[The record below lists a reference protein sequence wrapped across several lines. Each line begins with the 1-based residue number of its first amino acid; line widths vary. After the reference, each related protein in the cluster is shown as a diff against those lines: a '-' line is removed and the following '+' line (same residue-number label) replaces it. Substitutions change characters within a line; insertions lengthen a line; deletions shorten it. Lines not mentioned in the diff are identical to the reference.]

1 VNIRCQAKIARR
13 QWEIIHGRLLGKLFD
28 PLLPLL
34 TRRDVPPEQQ
44 AQPPPCDPLSED
56 SVRGALALRSL
67 AACAARVCAET
78 VEQYGAVRK
87 ARGASAAQ
95 CGHSDGEADSA
106 IGRISVNGPHRSQR

>member
-1 VNIRCQAKIARR
+1 LANTAGR

-34 TRRDVPPEQQ
+34 TRRDVAPEQQ

-78 VEQYGAVRK
+78 VEQ
-87 ARGASAAQ
+87 
-95 CGHSDGEADSA
+95 
-106 IGRISVNGPHRSQR
+106 